1 MPASPAVTPTGRRSI
16 GVNGTKL
23 RDIAKKRVDPNSLSI
38 DAHAYVL
45 TPSKT

>member
-23 RDIAKKRVDPNSLSI
+23 GDIAKKRYAI
-38 DAHAYVL
+38 VL
-45 TPSKT
+45 TQIGSLMQLQYIT